1 MAYERFWLGKIPG
14 NMGRM
19 QFPLKRIQFL
29 KTEVDWLKK
38 RRNMLGKEA
47 LVLYKRGKALPDGIL
62 PRYSPNGAG
71 CREIGLQCAAKRWE
85 HD

>member
-1 MAYERFWLGKIPG
+1 VRVDTWEYGENAISFKADTIS
-14 NMGRM
+14 
-19 QFPLKRIQFL
+19 

-62 PRYSPNGAG
+62 PRYSQNGAG